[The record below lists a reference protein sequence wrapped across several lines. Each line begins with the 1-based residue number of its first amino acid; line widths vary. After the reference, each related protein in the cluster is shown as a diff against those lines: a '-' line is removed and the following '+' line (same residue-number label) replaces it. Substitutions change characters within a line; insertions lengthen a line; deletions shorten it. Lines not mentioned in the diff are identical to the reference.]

1 MFWPFISR
9 YPERRV
15 ADVAGKSY
23 DYIIVGGGTAAC
35 VIASRLSEDPN
46 VSVLVIS
53 KGKVKDDWLNS
64 MPIVGN
70 ARENYGS
77 DIDTIPSEPDEQW
90 SGVPVRYFASQ
101 ALGGASI
108 HNGLQYT
115 RGPPANY
122 NHWAALGN
130 DQWSFEKCEP
140 YFKKLENASSQPKAP
155 YRGHDGP
162 IHIRQDPSLNSVDK
176 YIEEAAKDMNLPVRN
191 DINNPNAPPEA
202 LFEIEHMI
210 TETGHR
216 NSAQV
221 GYLPKSLVLERQET
235 LTICSGA
242 VATRLQ
248 FNQDGTEATGVYILD
263 RLDQKSAKEC
273 LVSANREVIVSCG
286 ALFSP
291 QFLMLSGIGPKEQLE
306 QHKIPLVRDMP
317 GVGANLNDHIAFSIA
332 FQVRLADS
340 YIRLLNPLIAI
351 WHLLLFIFT
360 KTGIFSRSGARLC
373 AFLSSENIDEKTMTL
388 KPPKDASDEQR
399 RRDPHLPENAPDVE
413 LLFINAAFD
422 YERGKGYC
430 GFQTCLV
437 QPFSRGR
444 IELASSDPLAFPKF
458 YSQFLTD
465 PRDWAVARK
474 AARFAMNYVETFR
487 KSKYPFNSTWH
498 IAPGVQRGSMEGS
511 WKDVSDEE
519 MDRFLRER
527 LLNFYHPTSTC
538 HMGLEKDGAVVGQ
551 DLKVHGFKNLRIAD
565 ASVFPRVTSAHT
577 TAPVYMVA
585 ERCADFIKNDRSKES
600 H

>member
-23 DYIIVGGGTAAC
+23 DYIIVG
-35 VIASRLSEDPN
+35 DPN

-53 KGKVKDDWLNS
+53 KGKVKDDWLSS

-90 SGVPVRYFASQ
+90 NGVPVRYFASQ

-130 DQWSFEKCEP
+130 DQWSFE
-140 YFKKLENASSQPKAP
+140 N
-155 YRGHDGP
+155 
-162 IHIRQDPSLNSVDK
+162 
-176 YIEEAAKDMNLPVRN
+176 IEEAAKDMNLPVRN
-191 DINNPNAPPEA
+191 DINNPDAPPEA

-210 TETGHR
+210 TKTGHR

-248 FNQDGTEATGVYILD
+248 FNQDGTEAIGVYILD

-388 KPPKDASDEQR
+388 KPPRNASDEQR

-511 WKDVSDEE
+511 WKDVSDKE

-565 ASVFPRVTSAHT
+565 ASVFPMVTSAHT

-585 ERCADFIKNDRSKES
+585 ERCADFIKNDWSKES